1 MKPKTRQLI
10 ARIIVVILAMLM
22 VLGAVSP
29 YIWGA
34 EKYKTYTNEK
44 LHVSMKLPSSAKKD
58 MEKLSENAREF
69 PVDFY
74 LTARIVYG
82 DIYEDTLSEKKLS
95 KDELLREEVYIESQ
109 YTKDTWNDKKYI
121 TKYFKNILGDA
132 KSEYSFEISKSKLS
146 GIPAWKCYY
155 KGKSTKSAGYYY
167 LTVTNGGLYV
177 LQLDCYLKSLSNY
190 KNTINKIK
198 DSYKITNLVVPDAA
212 EIASKKKALAAEKNN
227 EKTIDTEQPKEETQ
241 KENTSAAMTNTETE
255 GESVFGYFLG
265 GAILLAII
273 AGIVIYILRQKK
285 YKKMKK
291 KRRELRVKRKNND
304 KIE

>member
-10 ARIIVVILAMLM
+10 ARIIVVVLAVLM

-44 LHVSMKLPSSAKKD
+44 LHVSMKLPSSAKKN

-69 PVDFY
+69 PVNFY

-121 TKYFKNILGDA
+121 TKYFKDILGDA
-132 KSEYSFEISKSKLS
+132 KSEYSFEVSKSKLS

-155 KGKSTKSAGYYY
+155 KGKSAKSAGYYY

-190 KNTINKIK
+190 SNTINKIK

-212 EIASKKKALAAEKNN
+212 EIAAKKKSLAAEKNKEAAVKEEQK
-227 EKTIDTEQPKEETQ
+227 EKEKPKEETSPAEIQ
-241 KENTSAAMTNTETE
+241 TEKE

-265 GAILLAII
+265 GGILILIVG
-273 AGIVIYILRQKK
+273 GIVIYALRQKK
-285 YKKMKK
+285 YKNMKK
-291 KRRELRVKRKNND
+291 KRKELRVKRKNND

>member
-1 MKPKTRQLI
+1 
-10 ARIIVVILAMLM
+10 M

-44 LHVSMKLPSSAKKD
+44 LHVSMKLPSSAKKN

-69 PVDFY
+69 PVNFY

-121 TKYFKNILGDA
+121 TKYFKDILGDA
-132 KSEYSFEISKSKLS
+132 KSEYSFEVSKSKLS

-155 KGKSTKSAGYYY
+155 KGKSAKSAGYYY

-190 KNTINKIK
+190 KGTINKIK
-198 DSYKITNLVVPDAA
+198 DSYTITNLVVPDAA
-212 EIASKKKALAAEKNN
+212 EIAAKKKSLAAKKNK
-227 EKTIDTEQPKEETQ
+227 EAEVKEEQKETPKEETSPAEIQ
-241 KENTSAAMTNTETE
+241 TEKE
-255 GESVFGYFLG
+255 GESVFGYFFG
-265 GAILLAII
+265 GGILILIVG
-273 AGIVIYILRQKK
+273 GIVIYALRQKK
-285 YKKMKK
+285 YKNMKK
-291 KRRELRVKRKNND
+291 KRKELRVKRKNND